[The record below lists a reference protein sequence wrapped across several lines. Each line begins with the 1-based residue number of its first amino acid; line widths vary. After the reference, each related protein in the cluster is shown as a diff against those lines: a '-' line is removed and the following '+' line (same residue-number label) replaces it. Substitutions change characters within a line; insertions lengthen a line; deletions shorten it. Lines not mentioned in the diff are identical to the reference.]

1 MNAPTPPTPSAP
13 PQKPQ
18 NAQNPTSA
26 GPAGTVVPSG
36 GAGQQLV
43 TVKDY
48 TTENKPDWCPGC
60 GDFGILNAIKKA
72 LVDLGKQPHEVTVI
86 AGIGCSSKLPHWLNS
101 YGFHTLHGRAL
112 PIATAARLSNT
123 KNDVIVISGDG
134 DGYGIGVGHL
144 VHAARRNINVTMLA
158 HNNQIYGLTTGQA
171 SPTTDLG
178 HKTKTTPKGNV
189 EMPVNPLA
197 LAIACGA
204 GMVARSSA
212 GDPKHLTDTIKAAVQ
227 HRGFSLID
235 ILQPCV
241 TFNKV
246 NTYAWYKEQS
256 RKLPADYD
264 ATDKVRAF
272 EHALHWG
279 HNDIDLGILYRDGKA
294 PTLEDAY
301 PQCTGAT
308 PLYQQDLRNID
319 VTPTMMRFV

>member
-1 MNAPTPPTPSAP
+1 MNTPLPQAPPTPATKPAP
-13 PQKPQ
+13 AAAPQ
-18 NAQNPTSA
+18 AQA
-26 GPAGTVVPSG
+26 SG
-36 GAGQQLV
+36 NYTL
-43 TVKDY
+43 TVKDF

-60 GDFGILNAIKKA
+60 GDFGILNALKKA
-72 LVDLGKQPHEVTVI
+72 LVDLKKQPHEVTVV
-86 AGIGCSSKLPHWLNS
+86 AGIGCSSKLPHWLNT

-112 PIATAARLSNT
+112 PIATAVRLANT

-144 VHAARRNINVTMLA
+144 VHAARRNVNITMLA

-178 HKTKTTPKGNV
+178 HKTKTTPKGNF
-189 EMPVNPLA
+189 EMPVNPMA

-212 GDPKHLTDTIKAAVQ
+212 GDPKHLGETIKEGLQ
-227 HRGFSLID
+227 YRGFTLID

-256 RKLPADYD
+256 TKLPADWD
-264 ATDKVRAF
+264 PTNKAKAF
-272 EHALHWG
+272 EMALKWG
-279 HNDIDLGILYRDGKA
+279 HNDIALGTLFKDTTLS
-294 PTLEDAY
+294 TLEDAY
-301 PQCTGAT
+301 PWVKET
-308 PLYQQDLRNID
+308 PLYKADIRNID
-319 VTPTMMRFV
+319 TTPTLNKFI

>member
-1 MNAPTPPTPSAP
+1 MTPDVPAAAG
-13 PQKPQ
+13 
-18 NAQNPTSA
+18 AQTA
-26 GPAGTVVPSG
+26 K
-36 GAGQQLV
+36 L
-43 TVKDY
+43 TVKDF

-60 GDFGILNAIKKA
+60 GDFGILNALKKA
-72 LVDLGKQPHEVTVI
+72 LVDLKKAPHEVTVV
-86 AGIGCSSKLPHWLNS
+86 AGIGCSSKLPHWLNT

-112 PIATAARLSNT
+112 PIATAVRLGNT

-144 VHAARRNINVTMLA
+144 VHAARRNVNVTMLA

-178 HKTKTTPKGNV
+178 HKTKTTPKGNF

-212 GDPKHLTDTIKAAVQ
+212 GDPKHLGETIKEAMQ
-227 HRGFSLID
+227 YRGFALID

-246 NTYAWYKEQS
+246 NTYAWYKDQS
-256 RKLPADYD
+256 TKLPADWD
-264 ATDKVRAF
+264 PTDKVKAF
-272 EHALHWG
+272 EMALKWG
-279 HNDIDLGILYRDGKA
+279 HNDIALGTLFKDTTLA
-294 PTLEDAY
+294 SLEDAY
-301 PQCTGAT
+301 PWTKEK
-308 PLYQQDLRNID
+308 PLYQADIRNVD
-319 VTPTMMRFV
+319 TMPTLQKFI

>member
-1 MNAPTPPTPSAP
+1 MNPDPA
-13 PQKPQ
+13 
-18 NAQNPTSA
+18 
-26 GPAGTVVPSG
+26 PAGAPQT
-36 GAGQQLV
+36 LKL
-43 TVKDY
+43 TTKDF

-60 GDFGILNAIKKA
+60 GDFGILNALKKV
-72 LVDLGKQPHEVTVI
+72 LVDLQKQPHEVTVV
-86 AGIGCSSKLPHWLNS
+86 AGIGCSSKLPHWLNT

-112 PIATAARLSNT
+112 PIATAVRLANT

-144 VHAARRNINVTMLA
+144 VHAARRNVNITMLA

-178 HKTKTTPKGNV
+178 HKTKTTPKGNF
-189 EMPVNPLA
+189 EAPVNPLG

-204 GMVARSSA
+204 GFVARSSA
-212 GDPKHLTDTIKAAVQ
+212 GDPKHLAETIKAGMEYK
-227 HRGFSLID
+227 GFALID

-264 ATDKVRAF
+264 VTNKAKAF
-272 EHALHWG
+272 ETSLNWG
-279 HNDIDLGILYRDGKA
+279 HNDIELGTLYRNDKL
-294 PTLEDAY
+294 PTLEDFY
-301 PQCTGAT
+301 PQATGAT
-308 PLYQQDLRNID
+308 PLYMQDIRNID
-319 VTPTMMRFV
+319 TTPTLNKFV

>member
-1 MNAPTPPTPSAP
+1 MSPE
-13 PQKPQ
+13 Q
-18 NAQNPTSA
+18 AQGQT
-26 GPAGTVVPSG
+26 
-36 GAGQQLV
+36 QQLPV

-212 GDPKHLTDTIKAAVQ
+212 GDPKHLTETIKEGLNY
-227 HRGFSLID
+227 RGFALVD

-256 RKLPADYD
+256 VKLPADWD
-264 ATDKVRAF
+264 PTNKAKAF
-272 EHALHWG
+272 EMALKWG
-279 HNDIDLGILYRDGKA
+279 HNDIALGTLFKDTSL
-294 PTLEDAY
+294 PTLEDHY
-301 PQCTGAT
+301 PFLTEK
-308 PLYQQDLRNID
+308 PLYRHDISNID
-319 VTPTMMRFV
+319 VTATLNKFI

>member
-1 MNAPTPPTPSAP
+1 MTPD
-13 PQKPQ
+13 PQ
-18 NAQNPTSA
+18 T
-26 GPAGTVVPSG
+26 
-36 GAGQQLV
+36 QQIPV

-60 GDFGILNAIKKA
+60 GDFGILNALKKA

-86 AGIGCSSKLPHWLNS
+86 AGIGCSSKLPHWLNA

-123 KNDVIVISGDG
+123 RNDVIVISGDG

-212 GDPKHLTDTIKAAVQ
+212 GDPKHLTETLKEGIQ
-227 HRGFSLID
+227 YRGFTLIELMVVLV
-235 ILQPCV
+235 IIGVIVLVVVLVRRSRRRKAQQPPYYPPPPPSV
-241 TFNKV
+241 TPMLH
-246 NTYAWYKEQS
+246 S
-256 RKLPADYD
+256 
-264 ATDKVRAF
+264 ATDP
-272 EHALHWG
+272 G
-279 HNDIDLGILYRDGKA
+279 
-294 PTLEDAY
+294 
-301 PQCTGAT
+301 
-308 PLYQQDLRNID
+308 LR
-319 VTPTMMRFV
+319 

>member
-1 MNAPTPPTPSAP
+1 MNPEPE
-13 PQKPQ
+13 Q
-18 NAQNPTSA
+18 
-26 GPAGTVVPSG
+26 
-36 GAGQQLV
+36 GQTQQIPV

-60 GDFGILNAIKKA
+60 GDFGILNALKKA
-72 LVDLGKQPHEVTVI
+72 LVDLQKQPHEVTVV
-86 AGIGCSSKLPHWLNS
+86 AGIGCSSKLPHWLNT

-112 PIATAARLSNT
+112 PIATAVRLANT

-144 VHAARRNINVTMLA
+144 VHAARRNVNLTMLA

-178 HKTKTTPKGNV
+178 HKTKTTPRGNF
-189 EMPVNPLA
+189 EAPVNPMA

-212 GDPKHLTDTIKAAVQ
+212 GDPKHLTETIKEGINY
-227 HRGFSLID
+227 RGFTLID

-246 NTYAWYKEQS
+246 NTYAWYKEQAT
-256 RKLPADYD
+256 KLPADWD
-264 ATDKVRAF
+264 PTNKAKAF
-272 EHALHWG
+272 EMALKWG
-279 HNDIDLGILYRDGKA
+279 HNDIALGTLFKDTTLA
-294 PTLEDAY
+294 SLEDAY
-301 PQCTGAT
+301 PWVKES
-308 PLYQQDLRNID
+308 PLYQADLRNID
-319 VTPTMMRFV
+319 TTPTLAKFI